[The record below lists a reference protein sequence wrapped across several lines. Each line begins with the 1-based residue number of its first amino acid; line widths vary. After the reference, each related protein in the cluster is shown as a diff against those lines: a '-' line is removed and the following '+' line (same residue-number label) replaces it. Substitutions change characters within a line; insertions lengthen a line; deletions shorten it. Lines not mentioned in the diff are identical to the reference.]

1 MEFKYVL
8 SQKGNEIQQ
17 EVRIDEI
24 LVIPEFQPRKAL
36 DFGLIET
43 LKLAEYIPAIK
54 LGYFPE
60 KYGSKLVLIDGNHRF
75 KSRVETEECIQAN
88 IYEYESDLDIF
99 KDATRA
105 NLSHGKMLTKE
116 EKKASIAKII
126 ELIPREIFS
135 ASKLADELGGQDCR
149 EIRKISCW
157 VDIKGIIGEKKATLL
172 NISKADI
179 LYRLIKEGTLT
190 NQEFEDFFDIYYTLN
205 FNELNAVINQKIKGE
220 PIKDPRE
227 MAVENFDSVLDEIDN
242 LEKELDIKIDEQ
254 ELKFIAEEMPLQT
267 EITPEVLIQTIF
279 GETRNAIK
287 TLNQF
292 KADGKFEN
300 NKELIRKEITSLK
313 EEIAKLEKEV
323 S

>member
-24 LVIPEFQPRKAL
+24 LTIPEFQPRKAL

-60 KYGSKLVLIDGNHRF
+60 KYGDKLVLIDGNHRF
-75 KSRVETEECIQAN
+75 KSRMETEETIQAN
-88 IYEYESDLDIF
+88 IYEYDSDLEIF

-105 NLSHGKMLTKE
+105 NICHGKMLTKE

-126 ELIPREIFS
+126 ELTPRDDFS
-135 ASKLADELGGQDCR
+135 ASKLANELGGQDYR

-157 VDIKGIIGEKKATLL
+157 VDIKGIIGEKKAALL

-179 LYRLIKEGTLT
+179 LYRLLKEGTLT
-190 NQEFEDFFDIYYTLN
+190 NEEFEDFFDIYYTMN
-205 FNELNAVINQKIKGE
+205 FNELNAIINQKIKGE
-220 PIKDPRE
+220 QIKDPRE
-227 MAVENFDSVLDEIDN
+227 MAIENFDSVLDEIDS
-242 LEKELDIKIDEQ
+242 LEKELDIQIEEQ
-254 ELKFIAEEMPLQT
+254 ELKFIAEEMPIET
-267 EITPEVLIQTIF
+267 EVTPEVLIQTIF

-287 TLNQF
+287 TLKQF
-292 KADGKFEN
+292 KDDGKFEN
-300 NKELIRKEITSLK
+300 NKELIKKEILTLK
-313 EEIAKLEKEV
+313 EEIAKLEREI